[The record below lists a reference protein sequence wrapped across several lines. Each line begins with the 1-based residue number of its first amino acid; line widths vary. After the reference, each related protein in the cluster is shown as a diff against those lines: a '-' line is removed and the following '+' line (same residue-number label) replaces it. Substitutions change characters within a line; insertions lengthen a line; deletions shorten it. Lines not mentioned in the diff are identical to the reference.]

1 MLENLLEGLLVPIIG
16 IILFGTYAVYSV
28 VRNGSF
34 IVIAMT
40 GFFATFWVLVLRR
53 NIRNRKSSEE

>member
-28 VRNGSF
+28 VRNGSV